1 MGFDCTLH
9 VVDDVSLKRFVDRF
23 LGRTSA
29 KAPFDDACP
38 NAEELIAKTKELLA
52 GPDLEAAGRTLGE
65 LAILYVSAET
75 PHATSRGFSLSLWDE
90 DRMGA
95 PTAAS
100 PQTSCRHWATTAV
113 SVLNRLELLWRRRE
127 SNLPGE

>member
-9 VVDDVSLKRFVDRF
+9 VVDEVSLKRFVDRF

-75 PHATSRGFSLSLWDE
+75 PNATRLLAVALGRRPHGRADRGVQTESLDN
-90 DRMGA
+90 GA
-95 PTAAS
+95 KAPRS
-100 PQTSCRHWATTAV
+100 FGAV
-113 SVLNRLELLWRRRE
+113 
-127 SNLPGE
+127 G

>member
-9 VVDDVSLKRFVDRF
+9 VVDEVSLKRFVDRF

-75 PHATSRGFSLSLWDE
+75 PHATSRGFSLSLAAE
-90 DRMGA
+90 LKTTSTVVRVPPSA
-95 PTAAS
+95 SAVCSVPT
-100 PQTSCRHWATTAV
+100 R
-113 SVLNRLELLWRRRE
+113 
-127 SNLPGE
+127 